1 MIVPSRPPFSLGLS
15 QPHLMTLL
23 TNGITAAE
31 TLEDTFGISNLSN
44 PHSTIWYTY
53 THIWISIYRYIYL
66 CNYIYIWYTYSCMIY
81 TWLTLGVSSGIWKRH
96 GWSGSHSHTWQR
108 PSRTSVENIGLSLTS
123 HLFGYFLAV
132 FAVDFEVTKI
142 RFLQPCMLCMTHH
155 FLLLP
160 IIGFRTME
168 AGCDVAPTPFHRLA
182 GKKTPAQRGTFLDHP
197 SPYSHG

>member
-1 MIVPSRPPFSLGLS
+1 
-15 QPHLMTLL
+15 
-23 TNGITAAE
+23 
-31 TLEDTFGISNLSN
+31 
-44 PHSTIWYTY
+44 
-53 THIWISIYRYIYL
+53 
-66 CNYIYIWYTYSCMIY
+66 MIY

-155 FLLLP
+155 LLLLP
-160 IIGFRTME
+160 IVGFRTME
-168 AGCDVAPTPFHRLA
+168 AGCDVAPTPFQRLA
-182 GKKTPAQRGTFLDHP
+182 VKKNACSEGNFSRSSQSIQPWLAAKWCYMYQTIFDRCIDFLPFNTMISLSCKSIPNVKLYH
-197 SPYSHG
+197 